1 MSLIFISFLF
11 KITVWNKQ
19 SNSTSGPRT
28 LIITEAVGVYKGTL
42 RLDDIPPSFVLPGI
56 VALKCLCLESDSNL
70 LLSRLC
76 VSQLW
81 NPPWLHFSI
90 TMMGLSCCH
99 ANSLK
104 QEQMQNSLEADVY
117 LVSHRGVFNGA
128 FPLHGTARYGTVHF
142 WGVFHWVLYLV
153 PDTFYGAFPLHG
165 TVRFGTARYG
175 TVRLSSGR
183 FAFPLQFSTA
193 IEWAGLFT
201 RRYNCAASTAV
212 TSS

>member
-56 VALKCLCLESDSNL
+56 VTLALKCLCLESDSNL

-81 NPPWLHFSI
+81 NPPRLHFSI

-117 LVSHRGVFNGA
+117 SVSHRGVFKT
-128 FPLHGTARYGTVHF
+128 HTSI
-142 WGVFHWVLYLV
+142 YLAIQNR
-153 PDTFYGAFPLHG
+153 TYHRTCCFYIKITTDL
-165 TVRFGTARYG
+165 T
-175 TVRLSSGR
+175 
-183 FAFPLQFSTA
+183 
-193 IEWAGLFT
+193 
-201 RRYNCAASTAV
+201 
-212 TSS
+212 

>member
-19 SNSTSGPRT
+19 SNSTSDPRT
-28 LIITEAVGVYKGTL
+28 LTITEAVGVYKGTL

-56 VALKCLCLESDSNL
+56 VTLALKCLCLESDSNL

-81 NPPWLHFSI
+81 NPPRLHFSI
-90 TMMGLSCCH
+90 TMIGLSCCH

-117 LVSHRGVFNGA
+117 LVSHRGVFKTHTSIYSAIQNRTY
-128 FPLHGTARYGTVHF
+128 HRTCC
-142 WGVFHWVLYLV
+142 
-153 PDTFYGAFPLHG
+153 FYIKMTTDL
-165 TVRFGTARYG
+165 T
-175 TVRLSSGR
+175 
-183 FAFPLQFSTA
+183 
-193 IEWAGLFT
+193 
-201 RRYNCAASTAV
+201 
-212 TSS
+212 